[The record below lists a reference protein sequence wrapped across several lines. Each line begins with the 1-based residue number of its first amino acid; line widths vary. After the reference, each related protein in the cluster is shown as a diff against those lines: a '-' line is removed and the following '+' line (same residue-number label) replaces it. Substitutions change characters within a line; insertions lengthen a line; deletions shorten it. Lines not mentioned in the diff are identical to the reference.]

1 MAVNII
7 TQEDLDHFK
16 VQFFEEQKQFLQQ
29 FKSELSGNL
38 EVKEIEH
45 NGKKW
50 LKSHQVQRML
60 SISPGTLQ
68 TFRINGIIP
77 FSKIGGSI
85 FYAAEDVQKVLER
98 NKRNGV

>member
-29 FKSELSGNL
+29 FKSELSGNP